1 MKVSDLIPTASGE
14 ASLGVNSGPNEGAF
28 SASSIAPFNHM
39 HMLSGVIHDP
49 ITGQSGVLRFSQA
62 AGAFQG
68 SIDGGRTFFNIQSNL
83 AYAQSFTNALYQTI
97 THNLNSTDVVVQVKD
112 QSNEKL
118 EPDGVIIL
126 DANNIILVFS
136 TPQTG
141 RVTVLASGGTFL
153 TTYNAVF
160 SSQKTWV
167 VSHNLNSVILEVSV
181 IDNDNTFIT
190 PTAIKIIDANTINIF
205 WVDPQSGTV
214 VIVRG

>member
-49 ITGQSGVLRFSQA
+49 LTGQSGVIRFSQA

-68 SIDGGRTFFNIQSNL
+68 SIDGGRTFFNIGTTL

-97 THNLNSTDVVVQVKD
+97 THNLNTTDVIVQVKD
-112 QSNEKL
+112 QSNEVL
-118 EPDGVIIL
+118 TPDNIIIV
-126 DANNIILVFS
+126 DANNITIVFS
-136 TPQTG
+136 TPQSG
-141 RVTVLASGGTFL
+141 RVTVLGTGGTLL
-153 TTYNAVF
+153 TTF
-160 SSQKTWV
+160 SQAFVSQQTWNV
-167 VSHNLNSVILEVSV
+167 VHNLNSTILQVSV
-181 IDNDNTFIT
+181 IDTSNSFIT
-190 PTAIKIIDANTINIF
+190 PTDIKIVDANTISIL

-214 VIVRG
+214 SIIRG